1 MRLPSSIARFCLVLS
16 AAAFLS
22 SCKKETAEAP
32 LLAITAISPD
42 TGPKTTAVTLTGTG
56 FSSDPAANA
65 VTLNGK
71 PCVVAAASATLLTF
85 AIPAKAGSGPVTVKV
100 NGQAAQSL
108 PFTYI
113 LQATVTTL
121 AGSTEGFA
129 DGTGTAVQF
138 NFPRGIAA
146 GADGSLYVA
155 DIGNNRIRRVTPAG
169 TVTTL
174 AGNTEGFADGTG
186 TAARFD
192 SPSGVAVG
200 ADGSLYVADT
210 QNNRIRRVTPAG
222 VVTTLAGSTQGLADG
237 MGTNAW
243 FYFPQGIAVG
253 ADGSL
258 YVTDGFNSRI
268 RKITPAGEVTTL
280 AGNGSFGFA
289 NGTGTAA
296 AFNFPQGI
304 AVGTDGSLYVTDTE
318 NNRIRKVTPAGAVT
332 TLAGSIRGLGGFAD
346 GTGTA
351 ALFNGPT
358 GIAAGADGSL
368 YVADYY
374 NNRIRKIELK

>member
-1 MRLPSSIARFCLVLS
+1 MRLPSSIARLCLVLS

-121 AGSTEGFA
+121 VGSTEGFA
-129 DGTGTAVQF
+129 DGTGTAAQF
-138 NFPRGIAA
+138 NFPRGI
-146 GADGSLYVA
+146 
-155 DIGNNRIRRVTPAG
+155 
-169 TVTTL
+169 
-174 AGNTEGFADGTG
+174 
-186 TAARFD
+186 
-192 SPSGVAVG
+192 AVG
-200 ADGSLYVADT
+200 ADGSLYVAD
-210 QNNRIRRVTPAG
+210 
-222 VVTTLAGSTQGLADG
+222 LA
-237 MGTNAW
+237 NH
-243 FYFPQGIAVG
+243 
-253 ADGSL
+253 
-258 YVTDGFNSRI
+258 RI

-280 AGNGSFGFA
+280 AGS
-289 NGTGTAA
+289 T
-296 AFNFPQGI
+296 
-304 AVGTDGSLYVTDTE
+304 
-318 NNRIRKVTPAGAVT
+318 R
-332 TLAGSIRGLGGFAD
+332 GFAD
-346 GTGTA
+346 GMGRNA
-351 ALFNGPT
+351 QFYFPQRHRGWGGREPVRGGFRQQPHPQDNPGRGGDHPCRQYPRRCRRHGNGRP
-358 GIAAGADGSL
+358 
-368 YVADYY
+368 V
-374 NNRIRKIELK
+374 

>member
-65 VTLNGK
+65 VTLNGT

-129 DGTGTAVQF
+129 DGTA
-138 NFPRGIAA
+138 
-146 GADGSLYVA
+146 
-155 DIGNNRIRRVTPAG
+155 
-169 TVTTL
+169 
-174 AGNTEGFADGTG
+174 
-186 TAARFD
+186 TAALFD
-192 SPSGVAVG
+192 FPHGIAVG
-200 ADGSLYVADT
+200 ADGSLYVADY
-210 QNNRIRRVTPAG
+210 A
-222 VVTTLAGSTQGLADG
+222 
-237 MGTNAW
+237 
-243 FYFPQGIAVG
+243 
-253 ADGSL
+253 
-258 YVTDGFNSRI
+258 NSRI
-268 RKITPAGEVTTL
+268 RKM
-280 AGNGSFGFA
+280 
-289 NGTGTAA
+289 
-296 AFNFPQGI
+296 
-304 AVGTDGSLYVTDTE
+304 
-318 NNRIRKVTPAGAVT
+318 
-332 TLAGSIRGLGGFAD
+332 
-346 GTGTA
+346 
-351 ALFNGPT
+351 
-358 GIAAGADGSL
+358 
-368 YVADYY
+368 
-374 NNRIRKIELK
+374 ELE